1 MMFRPI
7 LVTLI
12 TLSCLCA
19 VSGIAAAQDSVDP
32 PALKV
37 RMTAPAGA
45 DWQPGVLLDAATRGP
60 ALPALYTS
68 LIGLQVYD
76 GYSTSRGLKQ
86 GAVESNT
93 FMGRLASHPGAL
105 WAAKGGAAF
114 ISIYTAERLWRQHR
128 RGQAIALMV
137 VSNGIM
143 AAVAA
148 SNASVLRS
156 QK

>member
-7 LVTLI
+7 LATMI
-12 TLSCLCA
+12 ATSCLCA
-19 VSGIAAAQDSVDP
+19 MSTIAAAQDPVDP
-32 PALKV
+32 PMLKV
-37 RMTAPAGA
+37 RMTAPAGG
-45 DWQPGVLLDAATRGP
+45 DWQPGVLVNTATRGP
-60 ALPALYTS
+60 VLPGLYVG
-68 LIGLQVYD
+68 LIGLQAYD

-93 FMGRLASHPGAL
+93 FMSRLASHPGAL

-114 ISIYTAERLWRQHR
+114 LTIYASERLWRQHR

-148 SNASVLRS
+148 SNASVLRA
-156 QK
+156 QR